1 MAFVPL
7 VSSSD
12 AGRKSELDGPAG
24 VTENSSLMTIHP
36 ATLPQQQLLDL
47 CDVRRQRRSGPGG
60 QHRNKVETAVVITHR
75 TSGVQ
80 GAASERRSQEQN
92 RQVALSRLRI
102 NLAIEQRVVPVAK
115 APSPLWLERLRGKQL
130 SVSPQHDD
138 FPSLLSEA
146 LDHLQLLGGDVVTAA
161 SQLQTTTSQLLKLLR
176 HQPRAMEHL
185 NELRLQNDLK
195 KMH

>member
-1 MAFVPL
+1 
-7 VSSSD
+7 
-12 AGRKSELDGPAG
+12 
-24 VTENSSLMTIHP
+24 MTIHP
-36 ATLPQQQLLDL
+36 ATLPQHRLLQF
-47 CDVRRQRRSGPGG
+47 CDIRRQRRSGPGG

-75 TSGVQ
+75 ESGVQ

-92 RQVALSRLRI
+92 RQVALFRLRV
-102 NLAIEQRVVPVAK
+102 NLAIEQREVPTAET
-115 APSPLWLERLRGKQL
+115 PSDLWLERLRGKQF
-130 SVSPQHDD
+130 SVSPDHDD

-176 HQPRAMEHL
+176 HEPRAMKHV
-185 NELRLQNDLK
+185 NELRRHNNLK